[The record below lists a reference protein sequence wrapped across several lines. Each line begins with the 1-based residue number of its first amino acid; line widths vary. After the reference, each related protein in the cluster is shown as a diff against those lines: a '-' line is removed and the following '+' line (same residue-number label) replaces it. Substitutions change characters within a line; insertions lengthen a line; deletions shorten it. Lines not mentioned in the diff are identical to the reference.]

1 MRCNST
7 LRLACVR
14 ALSGLVAV
22 TSNLVARPAA
32 VGGTITYFAGGECV
46 PIDLTNRELLLSILS
61 IFASPP
67 PTLCLTCAL
76 RRSGGTASAVVDYI
90 DWSVQPATVLQLRQM
105 NLPRKEAAAAYTAGN
120 LVVGGG

>member
-1 MRCNST
+1 MALVVFIAFVEAAAALQLST
-7 LRLACVR
+7 
-14 ALSGLVAV
+14 
-22 TSNLVARPAA
+22 ARTNIAAA

-105 NLPRKEAAAAYTAGN
+105 NFPRKEAAAAYTAGN